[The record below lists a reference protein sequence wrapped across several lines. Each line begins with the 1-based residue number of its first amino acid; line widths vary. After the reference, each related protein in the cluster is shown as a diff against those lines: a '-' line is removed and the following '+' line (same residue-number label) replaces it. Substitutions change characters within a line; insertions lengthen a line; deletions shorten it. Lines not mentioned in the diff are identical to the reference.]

1 MLLCCTKLF
10 TNICTK
16 VLQFGLKRFII
27 LIRTASPDI
36 QEVQKMTKQEM
47 IVNVK
52 ELAIPALHV
61 TINMSMDELNET
73 VRNVMFE
80 RFISEVVCD
89 SELCGVSPMES
100 RKFAI
105 DFIQNSDYVKNC
117 LTATINLVLN
127 GAFTKKWQ
135 LNNFVDKLLY
145 VHVVKAC
152 HEKLGN
158 HGCISVTAI

>member
-1 MLLCCTKLF
+1 MNK
-10 TNICTK
+10 N
-16 VLQFGLKRFII
+16 
-27 LIRTASPDI
+27 
-36 QEVQKMTKQEM
+36 EM
-47 IVNVK
+47 VKNVK

-61 TINMSMDELNET
+61 TFSMNVDELNEA
-73 VRNVMFE
+73 VRNAMFE

-89 SELCGVSPMES
+89 SELCGVSPIES

-105 DFIQNSDYVKNC
+105 DFIQNNDYVKNC

-135 LNNFVDKLLY
+135 LNNFVDKLLW

-158 HGCISVTAI
+158 NKNVPIDMI

>member
-1 MLLCCTKLF
+1 
-10 TNICTK
+10 
-16 VLQFGLKRFII
+16 
-27 LIRTASPDI
+27 
-36 QEVQKMTKQEM
+36 MTKQEM

-52 ELAIPALHV
+52 ELAIPALKV

-80 RFISEVVCD
+80 RFVSEVVCD

-105 DFIQNSDYVKNC
+105 DFINGSDYVKNC
-117 LTATINLVLN
+117 LTATINLVMN
-127 GAFTKKWQ
+127 GAFSKKWQ
-135 LNNFVDKLLY
+135 LNGFIDKLLW
-145 VHVVKAC
+145 VHVIKAC

-158 HGCISVTAI
+158 NKNIPIDMI

>member
-1 MLLCCTKLF
+1 
-10 TNICTK
+10 
-16 VLQFGLKRFII
+16 
-27 LIRTASPDI
+27 
-36 QEVQKMTKQEM
+36 M
-47 IVNVK
+47 IKNVK

-61 TINMSMDELNET
+61 TFSMNVDELNEA

-89 SELCGVSPMES
+89 SEICGVSPIES

-105 DFIQNSDYVKNC
+105 DFINGNDYVKNC
-117 LTATINLVLN
+117 LTAVINLVLN

-135 LNNFVDKLLY
+135 LNNFVDKLLW

-158 HGCISVTAI
+158 NKNIPIEMI